1 MEDDYHKIDHRQDCN
16 DRQGDLSRNNGADEN
31 CQLQTKCEAGLHSHQ
46 GAYSPHSFQSRYGM
60 FNMASGYNQFSAGFS
75 SGNTTFTYQ
84 QNGDMRFSQWP
95 IQPTGSWDPA
105 MSLWARVQR
114 LDGDIIKRI
123 QSQYGQHF
131 PIEVRHYCA
140 QWLEEQPWSQI
151 EEDNPAHEVYAH
163 QVLDHLIK
171 AIQIQISE
179 FPNSSESFL
188 QKMVLQDSATKLQT
202 LYSTSPLL
210 LVKEIKC
217 CLAQEE
223 RFVYQAENPVQNQ
236 DLMNDEIQAT
246 EIHKKI
252 VEMIDHCRDKTQHTE
267 TYLKQLQNLQESF
280 VIQYQTQVKVTA
292 HIQQVEKQNKELGVM
307 AAGGDGND
315 ISDGVIPQQYQQVL
329 QNNVQLEKKLRKQKE
344 ELEQD
349 LLGKA
354 EELLR
359 CRLLLAEKHRETF
372 DGLEE
377 LQKMVVDKELIAWKR
392 KQQLSG
398 NGVRFD
404 TQLLDVLQQW
414 CESLAE
420 MIWKNRQQI
429 LGVEI
434 LRQKLPI
441 DIPAGTHDLVPEL
454 NQKITGLLSSL
465 VTSTFI
471 VESQPPQVLKK
482 ESRFTA
488 TVRLL
493 VGGKLNIHMSPP
505 TVKASIISEHQAKA
519 LLKNDTQAKNETS
532 GEILNN
538 NGTMEYHQAKGEL
551 SITFRNMSLKKIKRA
566 DKKGSEAVTEE
577 KFCVLFQSDFQIGS
591 GELMFQ
597 VWTLSL
603 PVVVTVHGNQECN
616 ATATALWDNQFA
628 EPGRTPFTVPDT
640 VPWCQMGELLNAK
653 FQAATGRGLTADNL
667 SYLANKAF
675 GGQIKPGEDFSQKPI
690 TWSMFNKDALSA
702 RNFTFWEWFYNVM
715 KLTEDHLKQP
725 WMDGSVLGFVSKN
738 SAQEWLLTKP
748 NGTFLLRF
756 SDSETGGITIA
767 WVADDPSKP
776 GERAV
781 WNLAPYGRKDF
792 MIRSLSD
799 RIKDLDALVTL
810 FPNIPKS
817 QAFGKYYT
825 AVSEKN
831 HAVKDG
837 YVPSTLV
844 AKLPDSLANAAP
856 MDFNNPQTPQ
866 SSHIGPDSPTYDS
879 NNVAMNQNHL
889 QPIDEEMDLLL
900 STVTDYNPDDITDI
914 NDINITEFMKS
925 ISQKK

>member
-1 MEDDYHKIDHRQDCN
+1 MKI
-16 DRQGDLSRNNGADEN
+16 EN
-31 CQLQTKCEAGLHSHQ
+31 TEKPA
-46 GAYSPHSFQSRYGM
+46 
-60 FNMASGYNQFSAGFS
+60 
-75 SGNTTFTYQ
+75 
-84 QNGDMRFSQWP
+84 
-95 IQPTGSWDPA
+95 GSWDPA

-114 LDGDIIKRI
+114 LEDDIIKRI

-163 QVLDHLIK
+163 QVLSHLIK
-171 AIQIQISE
+171 AIHIQINE

-188 QKMVLQDSATKLQT
+188 QKMVLQEAATKLQA

-210 LVKEIKC
+210 LVKEIKS

-223 RFVYQAENPVQNQ
+223 RFVHQAENPVQNQ
-236 DLMNDEIQAT
+236 DTMNDQLQTT

-252 VEMIDHCRDKTQHTE
+252 VEMIESCREKTQQTE

-280 VIQYQTQVKVTA
+280 VIQYQNQVKVNA
-292 HIQQVEKQNKELGVM
+292 QIQQVEKQNKELGLL
-307 AAGGDGND
+307 APGLDGND
-315 ISDGVIPQQYQQVL
+315 IAESMTPQQYQQVV
-329 QNNVQLEKKLRKQKE
+329 QNNVQVEKKLRKQKE
-344 ELEQD
+344 DLERD
-349 LLGKA
+349 LLCKA
-354 EELLR
+354 EELLQ
-359 CRLLLAEKHRETF
+359 CRLILADKHRDTF

-414 CESLAE
+414 CEALAE

-441 DIPAGTHDLVPEL
+441 DIPNGTPDLVPEL

-471 VESQPPQVLKK
+471 VECQPPQVLKK

-519 LLKNDTQAKNETS
+519 LLKNDSHAKNDTS

-616 ATATALWDNQFA
+616 AMATALWDNQFA

-640 VPWCQMGELLNAK
+640 VPWCQMAELLNGK
-653 FQAATGRGLTADNL
+653 FQAATGRGLTAENL

-675 GGQIKPGEDFSQKPI
+675 GQIKPGEDFSQRSI

-715 KLTEDHLKQP
+715 KLTEEHLKQP
-725 WMDGSVLGFVSKN
+725 WMDGSVIGFVSKN
-738 SAQEWLLTKP
+738 SAQEWLMTKP

-810 FPNIPKS
+810 YPNMPKS

-825 AVSEKN
+825 AVSEKH

-837 YVPSTLV
+837 YVPCTLV
-844 AKLPDSLANAAP
+844 AKLPDSLASAAP

-866 SSHIGPDSPTYDS
+866 SSHLSPDSPTYES

-889 QPIDEEMDLLL
+889 QPIEEDMDLLL
-900 STVTDYNPDDITDI
+900 STVTDYNPDDISDI
-914 NDINITEFMKS
+914 SDINIAEFIKS
-925 ISQKK
+925 MSQKK

>member
-1 MEDDYHKIDHRQDCN
+1 MKT
-16 DRQGDLSRNNGADEN
+16 EN
-31 CQLQTKCEAGLHSHQ
+31 AEK
-46 GAYSPHSFQSRYGM
+46 
-60 FNMASGYNQFSAGFS
+60 
-75 SGNTTFTYQ
+75 
-84 QNGDMRFSQWP
+84 
-95 IQPTGSWDPA
+95 PTGTWDPA

-114 LDGDIIKRI
+114 LDGDVIKRI

-151 EEDNPAHEVYAH
+151 EEDNPAHEVYAQ
-163 QVLDHLIK
+163 QVLSHLVK
-171 AIQIQISE
+171 AINIQINE

-188 QKMVLQDSATKLQT
+188 QKMVLQEAANKLQA

-210 LVKEIKC
+210 LVKEIKS

-223 RFVYQAENPVQNQ
+223 RFVHQAENPVQNQ
-236 DLMNDEIQAT
+236 DTMNDQLQST
-246 EIHKKI
+246 EIHKQI
-252 VEMIDHCRDKTQHTE
+252 VEMIESCREKTQATE
-267 TYLKQLQNLQESF
+267 SFLKQLQNLQESF
-280 VIQYQTQVKVTA
+280 VIQYQNQVKVNA
-292 HIQQVEKQNKELGVM
+292 QIQQVEKQNKELGLL
-307 AAGGDGND
+307 APGADRILAEGTSNE
-315 ISDGVIPQQYQQVL
+315 QYQQVL
-329 QNNVQLEKKLRKQKE
+329 QNNAQVEKKLRKQKDDLE
-344 ELEQD
+344 REL
-349 LLGKA
+349 LTKA
-354 EELLR
+354 EELLQY
-359 CRLLLAEKHRETF
+359 RLMLADKHRDTCVS
-372 DGLEE
+372 LEE

-398 NGVRFD
+398 NGVKFD

-441 DIPAGTHDLVPEL
+441 DIPTGTPDLVPEL

-519 LLKNDTQAKNETS
+519 LLKNDAHAKNETS

-577 KFCVLFQSDFQIGS
+577 KFCVLFQSDFQIGN

-616 ATATALWDNQFA
+616 AMATALWDNQFA
-628 EPGRTPFTVPDT
+628 EPGRTPFAVPDS
-640 VPWCQMGELLNAK
+640 VPWCQMAELLNGK
-653 FQAATGRGLTADNL
+653 FQAATGRGLTAENL

-675 GGQIKPGEDFSQKPI
+675 GQIKPGEDFSQRPI
-690 TWSMFNKDALSA
+690 SWSMFNKGAGLKQPVYK
-702 RNFTFWEWFYNVM
+702 E
-715 KLTEDHLKQP
+715 EHLKQP
-725 WMDGSVLGFVSKN
+725 WIDGWVSFIEEHLKQPWIDGSVIGFVTKC

-767 WVADDPSKP
+767 WVADDPAKP

-792 MIRSLSD
+792 IIRSLSD

-810 FPNIPKS
+810 FPNVPKS

-825 AVSEKN
+825 AVSEKHN
-831 HAVKDG
+831 SVKDG
-837 YVPSTLV
+837 YVPSSLV

-866 SSHIGPDSPTYDS
+866 GSHLGPDSPTYDS
-879 NNVAMNQNHL
+879 NSMALNPNHL
-889 QPIDEEMDLLL
+889 QPIEEDMDDAGVFDVTLL
-900 STVTDYNPDDITDI
+900 TDYNPDDISDI
-914 NDINITEFMKS
+914 SDINIAEFIKTM
-925 ISQKK
+925 SQKK

>member
-1 MEDDYHKIDHRQDCN
+1 MMECTTWRQAIAN
-16 DRQGDLSRNNGADEN
+16 TQQAFPRGTQHLHTNPKGA
-31 CQLQTKCEAGLHSHQ
+31 LISHHGQ
-46 GAYSPHSFQSRYGM
+46 QRSLLYWSF
-60 FNMASGYNQFSAGFS
+60 
-75 SGNTTFTYQ
+75 
-84 QNGDMRFSQWP
+84 
-95 IQPTGSWDPA
+95 ILVQPTGNWDPA
-105 MSLWARVQR
+105 MSLWARVQH
-114 LDGDIIKRI
+114 LEGDVIKRI

-163 QVLDHLIK
+163 QVLSDLIK
-171 AIQIQISE
+171 AIQIRKDE
-179 FPNSSESFL
+179 FPSSNENFL
-188 QKMVLQDSATKLQT
+188 QKMKLQETANKLQT
-202 LYSTSPLL
+202 LYSNSPLL
-210 LVKEIKC
+210 LVKEIKS

-223 RFVYQAENPVQNQ
+223 RFVHQAENPVQNQ
-236 DLMNDEIQAT
+236 DTMNDQLKST
-246 EIHKKI
+246 EIYKQ
-252 VEMIDHCRDKTQHTE
+252 IDERFDRCQEKTQTTE
-267 TYLKQLQNLQESF
+267 AGLKQLQNLQESF
-280 VIQYQTQVKVTA
+280 VIQFQNQVKVNA
-292 HIQQVEKQNKELGVM
+292 QIQQVEKQNKDLNLYTNG
-307 AAGGDGND
+307 ADGGPLAE
-315 ISDGVIPQQYQQVL
+315 SMTPQQYQQL
-329 QNNVQLEKKLRKQKE
+329 IKNSGQMEKNLRKQKE
-344 ELEQD
+344 DLERD
-349 LLGKA
+349 LLSKA
-354 EELLR
+354 EELLQY
-359 CRLLLAEKHRETF
+359 RLILAEKLSDTF
-372 DGLEE
+372 LGLEE
-377 LQKMVVDKELIAWKR
+377 LQKIVVDKALIAWKR
-392 KQQLSG
+392 RQQLSG
-398 NGVRFD
+398 NGVKFD
-404 TQLLDVLQQW
+404 TQLLDNLQQW

-420 MIWKNRQQI
+420 MIWKNRQQV

-434 LRQKLPI
+434 LRQMLPI
-441 DIPAGTHDLVPEL
+441 DIPAGTPDLVPEL

-482 ESRFTA
+482 GLRFTA

-505 TVKASIISEHQAKA
+505 TVKSFIISEEQAIA
-519 LLKNDTQAKNETS
+519 LLKNDTHAKSDTS

-577 KFCVLFQSDFQIGS
+577 KFCVLFQSDFQIGN

-616 ATATALWDNQFA
+616 AMATVLWDNQFA
-628 EPGRTPFTVPDT
+628 EPGRTPFAVPDS
-640 VPWCQMGELLNAK
+640 VPWCQMAELLNGM

-675 GGQIKPGEDFSQKPI
+675 GGQIKPGEDFSQRLISWP
-690 TWSMFNKDALSA
+690 MFNKDALSA

-715 KLTEDHLKQP
+715 KLTEEHLKSP
-725 WMDGSVLGFVSKN
+725 WMDGSVIGFISKN
-738 SAQEWLLTKP
+738 SAQEWLMTKP

-767 WVADDPSKP
+767 WVADDPSKT
-776 GERAV
+776 GERSV

-792 MIRSLSD
+792 IIRSLSD

-810 FPNIPKS
+810 YPNISKS

-825 AVSEKN
+825 AVSEKHN
-831 HAVKDG
+831 EVKDG
-837 YVPSTLV
+837 YVQSTLV
-844 AKLPDSLANAAP
+844 ARLPDSLANAAP
-856 MDFNNPQTPQ
+856 IDFNNPQTPQ
-866 SSHIGPDSPTYDS
+866 GLHLSPDSPVYEPNS
-879 NNVAMNQNHL
+879 VGMAQNHL
-889 QPIDEEMDLLL
+889 QPIDEDMDDSGAFDPSLLL
-900 STVTDYNPDDITDI
+900 SATMTDYSPDDI
-914 NDINITEFMKS
+914 NDIDDINIVEFLKS